1 MVQKMYKRCVSWP
14 LFGEMQYRYIFVW
27 VVCITHLNAK
37 FIINQ
42 NFYFLNIAVL

>member
-37 FIINQ
+37 SKSLIKTSTF
-42 NFYFLNIAVL
+42 